1 MQLGRSAFHKKVKEL
16 TGHTPA
22 DYLLEA
28 RMQHAANKLLTTELS
43 VAEIAY
49 LSGFRKPSYF
59 NQKFKERFQCTPL
72 HNIEKVNHLYRRLMQ
87 MMIVI
92 DMERLQ
98 VYDATA
104 CCLFGLLLLF
114 FRSAVVNDLS

>member
-59 NQKFKERFQCTPL
+59 NQKFKERFQCTPSQ
-72 HNIEKVNHLYRRLMQ
+72 YRKSQSSVPMA
-87 MMIVI
+87 
-92 DMERLQ
+92 
-98 VYDATA
+98 DADDDCSRHGEAT
-104 CCLFGLLLLF
+104 
-114 FRSAVVNDLS
+114 SV